1 VPDFC
6 PLFFLNK
13 YTNNTRITK
22 NKFRKGKGNSTGK
35 WRRQLRTDGKHTSIG
50 QWNRPTGNDC
60 PLVYFNTRW
69 YFLSSSCTRKAVT
82 SGNSIISCWNFFNF
96 HIHKWEMDRRHDEE
110 GNMVAIYEASM
121 NGCVSTLNTL
131 IQRDA
136 LILNKVS
143 LTSFNETPLHIA
155 ALLGHLEFSRV
166 LLNKKP
172 KLTEE
177 VDSLGRT
184 PLHLASAEGHVHW
197 DCKSII
203 ASKYRCLLSFWSGW
217 ENSSSIT

>member
-1 VPDFC
+1 
-6 PLFFLNK
+6 
-13 YTNNTRITK
+13 
-22 NKFRKGKGNSTGK
+22 
-35 WRRQLRTDGKHTSIG
+35 
-50 QWNRPTGNDC
+50 
-60 PLVYFNTRW
+60 
-69 YFLSSSCTRKAVT
+69 
-82 SGNSIISCWNFFNF
+82 
-96 HIHKWEMDRRHDEE
+96 MDRRHDEE

-184 PLHLASAEGHVHW
+184 PLHLASAEGHVH
-197 DCKSII
+197 
-203 ASKYRCLLSFWSGW
+203 
-217 ENSSSIT
+217 